1 LLSLALATVSKP
13 IEPSPGVTL
22 RPSRHSALDLPDIE
36 DGPDPAVPRLSM
48 ALDDIYED
56 DSIHEAPPRQSL
68 LPELPD
74 DVNNGTVQSLEF
86 GRRALSEDPRVMA
99 RVSERFADF
108 SELGVVGEEY
118 EIDGTFINRR
128 PTEDPDQALRDAI
141 NQALDDTEDL
151 DALTG
156 RQGGRQSDVDLGV
169 FGDMDEPDEPT
180 FRFTI
185 PPRIQAP
192 ALEEQG
198 NEEDENSV
206 EEEYLNFEEDD
217 MDVQEE
223 ELQPEHD
230 ADTEAGAEATI
241 QSGMEDEGNA
251 QQDDTVG
258 GLDIV
263 GWESE
268 NDAEEDAELQAY
280 REEESALDRSLQ
292 TPGQEEHL
300 DTAEKQPR
308 RQRKEIN
315 VSQFGHEYP
324 SFPAATV
331 KRIASSLAKS
341 QSTNAKISKD
351 TLSILVQ
358 TTNLFF
364 EHISGDLAAYA
375 KHARR
380 KIIED
385 ADVVALMKRYV
396 FLHVLYANVHA
407 TPRS

>member
-1 LLSLALATVSKP
+1 
-13 IEPSPGVTL
+13 VTL

-36 DGPDPAVPRLSM
+36 DGPDPAIPRLSM
-48 ALDDIYED
+48 PLDDIYED

-74 DVNNGTVQSLEF
+74 DVDNGTVQSLEF
-86 GRRALSEDPRVMA
+86 GRRALSEDPRAMA

-118 EIDGTFINRR
+118 EIDGAFINRR

-151 DALTG
+151 DALTD

-185 PPRIQAP
+185 PPRILAP
-192 ALEEQG
+192 ALEEQDDREG
-198 NEEDENSV
+198 QNFV
-206 EEEYLNFEEDD
+206 EEEYLNVEDN

-223 ELQPEHD
+223 ELELEHD

-251 QQDDTVG
+251 QPDDTMG
-258 GLDIV
+258 SLEIA

-268 NDAEEDAELQAY
+268 NHAEVDAELQAY

-300 DTAEKQPR
+300 DTAEKRPR

-375 KHARR
+375 KHAGR
-380 KIIED
+380 KSIED

-396 FLHVLYANVHA
+396 FLHVLYTCVHA